1 MKRVLIAIF
10 LLLLCAAAVLKLAV
24 LELPRVAG
32 TDMAPALQPGDMLL
46 ASRLETEPRRGQLVL
61 MEHPQVPGRLLLRRV
76 IGMPGDRVAVKREVP
91 QINGKPL
98 TRKVIGPAVLMDGGE
113 QLKMK
118 LVEELL
124 GGNTRIHVLKDPG
137 RRSTDVKEVA
147 LGQAYYYVLAD
158 NRNHGTDS
166 RTFGPVP
173 ADKIRAVV
181 SRRLSAGE
189 GCIVGQPEREGWS
202 RLSP

>member
-1 MKRVLIAIF
+1 MKRVLLAIF
-10 LLLLCAAAVLKLAV
+10 LILLCAAAVLKLAV
-24 LELPRVAG
+24 LELPRVSG

-76 IGMPGDRVAVKREVP
+76 IGMPGERVAVKREVP
-91 QINGKPL
+91 QINGQPL
-98 TRKVIGPAVLMDGGE
+98 SRKVIGPAVLKDGGE

-118 LVEELL
+118 LVEEVLDGKL
-124 GGNTRIHVLKDPG
+124 RIRVLKDPG
-137 RRSTDVKEVA
+137 RRSTDAKAVA
-147 LGQAYYYVLAD
+147 LGQAYYVLAD

-181 SRRLSAGE
+181 SRRLSAGD
-189 GCIVGQPEREGWS
+189 GCIVGQPAREGWS